1 MSNKKISIPDR
12 FEAPYHV
19 LFVDGIAYAY
29 AYTMVPKHDF
39 SSVGRFR
46 SYPLHLFSPE
56 DMLYQVQLDLSLDFP
71 VVIVGGNNEKI
82 YKFPS
87 WFAFQ
92 SSHVAWLTADW
103 TEVLAD

>member
-19 LFVDGIAYAY
+19 LYVDGIAYLY
-29 AYTMVPKHDF
+29 AYTMVPKSDF

-46 SYPLHLFSPE
+46 SYPLHLYSLE
-56 DMLYQVQLDLSLDFP
+56 DLPSDLSIDFP

-82 YKFPS
+82 YKFSS

-92 SSHVAWLTADW
+92 ASPVARLTADW